1 MKFFLEQL
9 NKFQNNDLAKLLVIA
24 ILLRLV
30 LFLVM
35 LSTRIQAD
43 YYQNSGEALNSMLNI
58 WVMWDSGWYLDIIN
72 SGYHLSTITIGPEAG
87 QANYAFFPLYPL
99 LTKFLGMIFLGN
111 YVLAGVI
118 ISNIS
123 WIAGIVYLY
132 KLTKELFNST
142 AGLQAVKFMIVFPTA
157 FLFSAMFTESLF
169 FALLCATLYY
179 SLKTNWKLSLIL
191 AILLA
196 LTRNMGIWV
205 VIPMFFFYLEKN
217 IKDEKYDLRNIVKA
231 IWSPNILTLFCIPL
245 SVFCFMYYIS
255 TITGDIFSV
264 IEIQGAWGREL
275 SNPMMNIL
283 RGLQGGFEGMFVS
296 IFTIICLVFF
306 VLGYSRIPKS
316 LFILGLLMFIFPLLN
331 SPQVFHLLS
340 LPRYILVI
348 LPLYIVFATLIKK
361 DTQLEKIILASCLI
375 LQTFLAIQWTTYNV
389 LLV

>member
-1 MKFFLEQL
+1 M
-9 NKFQNNDLAKLLVIA
+9 
-24 ILLRLV
+24 
-30 LFLVM
+30 
-35 LSTRIQAD
+35 
-43 YYQNSGEALNSMLNI
+43 
-58 WVMWDSGWYLDIIN
+58 
-72 SGYHLSTITIGPEAG
+72 
-87 QANYAFFPLYPL
+87 
-99 LTKFLGMIFLGN
+99 
-111 YVLAGVI
+111 
-118 ISNIS
+118 
-123 WIAGIVYLY
+123 
-132 KLTKELFNST
+132 TKELFNST